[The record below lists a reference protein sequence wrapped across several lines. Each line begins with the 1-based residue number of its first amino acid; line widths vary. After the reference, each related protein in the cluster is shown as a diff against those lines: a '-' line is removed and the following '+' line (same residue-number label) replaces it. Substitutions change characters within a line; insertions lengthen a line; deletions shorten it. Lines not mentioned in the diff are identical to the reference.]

1 MYKLILITLVLFS
14 NQTFA
19 KSKCQ
24 YEWNSLKKV
33 QDQLRQKSTER
44 LRKKEHKKH
53 NEYQN
58 CRKGKNKSAR
68 KTASKVNLENLFY
81 GKKQKQWLKY
91 YKTPQSCKN
100 PKTERKLKECIKQ
113 RDKKAYHF
121 ERVWNSKQ
129 R

>member
-1 MYKLILITLVLFS
+1 MYKLILIVLVLLS

-33 QDQLRQKSTER
+33 QDQLRKNSTQQ
-44 LRKKEHKKH
+44 LRNKEHR
-53 NEYQN
+53 EYQN
-58 CRKGKNKSAR
+58 CRKGKTKTAR
-68 KTASKVNLENLFY
+68 KTVNKINLEKLY
-81 GKKQKQWLKY
+81 SGKKQKQWLKY
-91 YKTPQSCKN
+91 YRTPQNCKN
-100 PKTERKLKECIKQ
+100 PKTERHLKECIKQ

-121 ERVWNSKQ
+121 ERIWNSKQ